1 MRSVA
6 LNPTA
11 KLALSAV
18 LLCAP
23 LVGIVKAQAA
33 LAESAA
39 HEAVIALLSL
49 TAPLASPSSRAAES
63 EPELPAELAGPADAP
78 LAASKPAS
86 NPKRSSASA
95 LPTKPK
101 ALFVSAQSVLRLS
114 RSAGQP
120 SGSFVPRSEQHP
132 AGIRLVGV
140 AALGIGVQDGD
151 ILVDA
156 MGIPA
161 RARGEII
168 GAIIEARARRVKA
181 LSGTLWRAG
190 QTFTITVEQPYTD
203 PA

>member
-1 MRSVA
+1 MPGVA
-6 LNPTA
+6 FKQAVKLTL
-11 KLALSAV
+11 LAL
-18 LLCAP
+18 LLCVP
-23 LVGIVKAQAA
+23 LLGIVRAQNA
-33 LAESAA
+33 LAQ
-39 HEAVIALLSL
+39 HVTRGAVAALLSL
-49 TAPLASPSSRAAES
+49 TAPLTPAPSQPATREDAEAA
-63 EPELPAELAGPADAP
+63 PLELAATVDAP
-78 LAASKPAS
+78 LAAGKAGAGRAAHPA
-86 NPKRSSASA
+86 
-95 LPTKPK
+95 LGTKPK

-114 RSAGQP
+114 KSAAQP
-120 SGSFVPRSEQHP
+120 SGTFIARTEQHP
-132 AGIRLVGV
+132 AGIRLAGV

-190 QTFTITVEQPYTD
+190 QTFTITVEQPYLD

>member
-1 MRSVA
+1 MPSVTLHPA
-6 LNPTA
+6 V
-11 KLALSAV
+11 KLTLSAV
-18 LLCAP
+18 LLVAP
-23 LVGIVKAQAA
+23 FVGVMKVQAA

-39 HEAVIALLSL
+39 KHAVTSLLGL
-49 TAPLASPSSRAAES
+49 TAPLAAPPSPEPS
-63 EPELPAELAGPADAP
+63 EPELSAPNELAAAEAPA
-78 LAASKPAS
+78 LAAKAKGGSKRPAS
-86 NPKRSSASA
+86 SAA
-95 LPTKPK
+95 IAKPQ
-101 ALFVSAQSVLRLS
+101 AVFVSAQSVLRLS
-114 RSAGQP
+114 RSAAQL
-120 SGSFVPRSEQHP
+120 SGSFVPRSQQHP
-132 AGIRLVGV
+132 AGIRLTGV

-190 QTFTITVEQPYTD
+190 QTFTITVEQPYLD

>member
-1 MRSVA
+1 
-6 LNPTA
+6 
-11 KLALSAV
+11 
-18 LLCAP
+18 
-23 LVGIVKAQAA
+23 
-33 LAESAA
+33 
-39 HEAVIALLSL
+39 
-49 TAPLASPSSRAAES
+49 
-63 EPELPAELAGPADAP
+63 
-78 LAASKPAS
+78 
-86 NPKRSSASA
+86 
-95 LPTKPK
+95 
-101 ALFVSAQSVLRLS
+101 VSAQSVLRLS
-114 RSAGQP
+114 KSGAQP

-190 QTFTITVEQPYTD
+190 HTFTITVEQPYLD